1 MIRSAVQDYVKAIYK
16 LSLKNQKVTPSLV
29 AEHLRVSQAAVTK
42 MVRRLQDLKL
52 ARYAR
57 GKGLSLSPSGQKIA
71 LEVVRHH
78 RLLEL
83 YLTEALGY
91 SWDEVHEEAETLEHV
106 ISEQFEERI
115 EKLLGYP
122 THDPHGA
129 PIPTREGVVET
140 PAGTTLANL
149 EPGDQALIQSVSDSD
164 SSMLSH
170 LGRLGM
176 YPGTSVE
183 VLKREPYG
191 GSLRIRISGEDQSIG
206 IELAEN
212 VFVSAAGETK

>member
-1 MIRSAVQDYVKAIYK
+1 M
-16 LSLKNQKVTPSLV
+16 V
-29 AEHLRVSQAAVTK
+29 AEQVGVSQAAVTK

-91 SWDEVHEEAETLEHV
+91 SWDQVHEEAERLEHV

-129 PIPTREGVVET
+129 PIPTRDGLVE
-140 PAGTTLANL
+140 AAEDKTLANL
-149 EPGDQALIQSVSDSD
+149 EPGDHALIQRVSDGD

-170 LGRLGM
+170 LGKLGM

-183 VLKREPYG
+183 MLEREPYG
-191 GSLRIRISGEDQSIG
+191 GSLRIRISGEDKSIG

>member
-1 MIRSAVQDYVKAIYK
+1 MYDGISLINARAVLDKRK
-16 LSLKNQKVTPSLV
+16 
-29 AEHLRVSQAAVTK
+29 
-42 MVRRLQDLKL
+42 
-52 ARYAR
+52 
-57 GKGLSLSPSGQKIA
+57 SLSA
-71 LEVVRHH
+71 LLNRAV
-78 RLLEL
+78 
-83 YLTEALGY
+83 Y
-91 SWDEVHEEAETLEHV
+91 TLPFAS
-106 ISEQFEERI
+106 ISSTIDLQERI

-140 PAGTTLANL
+140 PEGTTLANL
-149 EPGDQALIQSVSDSD
+149 EPGDHALIQRVSDGD

-170 LGRLGM
+170 LGKLGM

-183 VLKREPYG
+183 MLEREPYG
-191 GSLRIRISGEDQSIG
+191 GSLRIRISGEDQTIG